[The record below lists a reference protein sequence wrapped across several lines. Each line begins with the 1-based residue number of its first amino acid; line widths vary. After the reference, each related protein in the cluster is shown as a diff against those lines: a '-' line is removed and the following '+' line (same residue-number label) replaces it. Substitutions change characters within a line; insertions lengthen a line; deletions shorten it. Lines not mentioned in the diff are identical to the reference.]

1 MRPACTIRISVDEGR
16 VRQVSLRIF
25 KILKSNEMKKILTLL
40 SITFVILF
48 TACNDDFMDR
58 FPETSIGTENF
69 FKSEEDLKM
78 FLYNLYDFTTIN
90 AYGDDGYKTTD
101 NAANTGSTELKNIML
116 SSNPSAATITGGWDW
131 SYLRNINLFLENCEQ
146 ADVTADVLAHYQGVA
161 RFFRA
166 KFYMDKV
173 KRFSDVPWY
182 DQVIGSSDEE
192 LLYKGRDPRE
202 MVIGKIFEDL
212 EFAAEYV
219 KTDQPTG
226 AVNKWMVLTY
236 MTRFALYEGT
246 YRKYHSELSME
257 SSAGDF
263 LSIARDKAKQIMD
276 NGGFDIYNTG
286 KPGSDYESLFKSQ
299 DLTGNPEVIFAN
311 ISLDQVKN
319 SGWWEWMFGDY
330 EVSPSKD
337 LLQAYLMA
345 DGSYYSSQSGYETKQ
360 FVEEFENRDPR
371 LAQTF
376 AYPGWELI
384 NTGTYAQ
391 GGGIYV
397 QKLQKNFTGY
407 HQIKG
412 FINSTDQVITNGVDF
427 PTLRYAEVLLTYAE
441 AKAELGELTQ
451 SDLDATVNK
460 LRDRAGMPHLMMNP
474 SIDPV
479 QEAKYSNIT
488 SSMKAEILEIRRE
501 RRIEFALEGYR
512 YDDIMRWGV
521 GKVLEQEPVGLY
533 FPDLGKY
540 DLTGDGI
547 EDIVLLDINQ
557 SIPAEKEIN
566 SLGVKLIYYRVGP
579 QDSDAN
585 VYISGDNKGYILSV
599 KDRGTFVDPKYYYR
613 PVPQTDVTVN
623 SNLTQIF
630 GWN

>member
-1 MRPACTIRISVDEGR
+1 
-16 VRQVSLRIF
+16 
-25 KILKSNEMKKILTLL
+25 MKKIL
-40 SITFVILF
+40 SIFNIAFIVLF
-48 TACNDDFMDR
+48 SACNDEYMDR

-78 FLYNLYDFTTIN
+78 FLYNLYSFPGIN
-90 AYGDDGYKTTD
+90 EYGDDGYLTTD

-116 SSNPSAATITGGWDW
+116 SSNPSSATVTGGWSW
-131 SYLRNINLFLENCEQ
+131 GTLRNINLFLENCEQ
-146 ADVTADVLAHYQGVA
+146 ADVIEDVLAHYKGVA

-166 KFYMDKV
+166 QFYMEKV

-182 DQVIGSSDEE
+182 DQVIGTSDEE
-192 LLYKGRDPRE
+192 LLYKGRDSRE
-202 MVIGKIFEDL
+202 MVVEKIFEDL
-212 EFAAEYV
+212 EFAAENV
-219 KTDQPTG
+219 KADQPTG

-236 MTRFALYEGT
+236 MTRYALYEGT
-246 YRKYHSELSME
+246 FRKYHSEVGLE
-257 SSAGDF
+257 SSANTY
-263 LSIARDKAKQIMD
+263 LEIARDRAKQIID
-276 NGGFDIYNTG
+276 NGGFAIYNTG
-286 KPGSDYESLFKSQ
+286 NPESDYSKLFNSQ
-299 DLTGNPEVIFAN
+299 DLTSNSEVIFAN
-311 ISLDQVKN
+311 VSEDQVKN

-330 EVSPSKD
+330 ETSPSKD

-345 DGSYYSSQSGYETKQ
+345 DGSYYSSQEGYATKL

-371 LAQTF
+371 LTQTY
-376 AYPGWELI
+376 AYPGWELV

-412 FINSTDQVITNGVDF
+412 FINNTEQTVSNGVDF
-427 PTLRYAEVLLTYAE
+427 PSLRYAEVLLSYAE

-451 SDLDATVNK
+451 SDLDMTVNV
-460 LRDRAGMPHLMMNP
+460 LRDRAGMPHLSLNP
-474 SIDPV
+474 NIDPV
-479 QEAKYSNIT
+479 QEAKFSNL
-488 SSMKAEILEIRRE
+488 SSSLKSTILEIRRE

-512 YDDIMRWGV
+512 YDDLMRWGA
-521 GKVLEQEPVGLY
+521 GKILEEEPVGPY
-533 FPDLGKY
+533 FPGLGKY

-547 EDIVLLDINQ
+547 DDIVLLDVSE
-557 SIPAEKEIN
+557 SIPADKEEN
-566 SLGVKLIYYRVGP
+566 ELGVKLIYYRVGP

-585 VYISGDNKGYILSV
+585 VYISGDNMGYIQSI

-613 PVPQTDVTVN
+613 PIPQSDVTVN
-623 SNLTQIF
+623 PNLTQIM